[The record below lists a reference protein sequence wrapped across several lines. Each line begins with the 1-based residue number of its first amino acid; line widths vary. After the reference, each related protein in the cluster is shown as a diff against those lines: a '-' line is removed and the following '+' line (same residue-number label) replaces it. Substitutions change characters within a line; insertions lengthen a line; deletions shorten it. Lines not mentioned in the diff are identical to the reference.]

1 MGAKVWIYRT
11 SGGSVSC
18 KVNLGDDRRSIT
30 YHRGQGKKY
39 RWNHG
44 EDHKEY
50 PLIVSFSY
58 LEEFLDVNGVNY
70 KSVEIDPRSVDK
82 FYGYSDWSRNYY
94 FVNLTPANVDRWWNL
109 DCPDLYRYTVNKERR
124 SNWFG
129 LNLICFSN
137 KLVECGW
144 NGTYIDEDIT
154 KEEVEKLTR
163 GHETSHVAEEM
174 WRVLNAQTLSDGE
187 IEYLAQQVKAYEDNI
202 QAVIDAH
209 KDEIL
214 SSVEGMQDGA
224 YGLDCG
230 FLYIYTTNP
239 QYNEQKGLLKNVRHK
254 DISHAPW
261 MNVRMPWEPQ
271 SLTIKRKEFEKVKEV
286 VYRELGETLYCK
298 TVLD

>member
-30 YHRGQGKKY
+30 YHRGKGKKY

-82 FYGYSDWSRNYY
+82 FYGYSDWSRDHY
-94 FVNLTPANVDRWWNL
+94 FVNLTPANVNRWWNH

-187 IEYLAQQVKAYEDNI
+187 IEYLAQQVKAYEDKI

-230 FLYIYTTNP
+230 FLNIYTTNP

>member
-1 MGAKVWIYRT
+1 MSDKPRILFYRT
-11 SGGSVSC
+11 GGRVSC
-18 KVNLGDDRRSIT
+18 KLNLGENRRGIT
-30 YHRGQGKKY
+30 YHRGKGNCF
-39 RWNHG
+39 RWNRG
-44 EDHKEY
+44 KDYKEY
-50 PLIVSFSY
+50 PLIVSVSY
-58 LEEFLDVNGVNY
+58 IDDFLAVNDINE
-70 KSVEIDPRSVDK
+70 SEIDPRSLDK
-82 FYGYSDWSRNYY
+82 FYGFDNHY
-94 FVNLTPANVDRWWNL
+94 FPSLSPANVERWWNY
-109 DCPDLYRYTVNKERR
+109 DCPDLYRYEVNKDGHV
-124 SNWFG
+124 NWFG
-129 LNLICFSN
+129 FRPIYFSS
-137 KLVECGW
+137 KLFGW
-144 NGTYIDEDIT
+144 DWGNAYVGEDIT
-154 KEEVEKLTR
+154 REEVEKLTK
-163 GHETSHVAEEM
+163 GHESSHITEEM